1 MLRRSYS
8 VGLVSVATMLVG
20 LGVDTSKAIAQTDY
34 EFSATYNTVV
44 TIDPSFR
51 PDLGIFRATITGET
65 TDAPYGLNNFIS
77 NTYGKFDPTTNISTF
92 NSDPAVFGLQGE
104 PVLSDRYFG
113 IENELFGTA
122 NDQARF
128 DFEQG
133 TVAGG
138 GTITL
143 TGGSG
148 IFENA
153 TGQITFTQNDRL
165 TSTDVTEPFE
175 GQATLNF
182 SVQTPQEVP
191 EPTTNAT
198 LVGIGIIGSGLLW
211 QRRRT
216 AA

>member
-1 MLRRSYS
+1 M
-8 VGLVSVATMLVG
+8 
-20 LGVDTSKAIAQTDY
+20 
-34 EFSATYNTVV
+34 
-44 TIDPSFR
+44 
-51 PDLGIFRATITGET
+51 
-65 TDAPYGLNNFIS
+65 
-77 NTYGKFDPTTNISTF
+77 
-92 NSDPAVFGLQGE
+92 FGLQGE
-104 PVLSDRYFG
+104 PVLCDRYFG
-113 IENELFGTA
+113 MENELFGTA
-122 NDQARF
+122 NDQACF

-143 TGGSG
+143 TGKAG

-191 EPTTNAT
+191 KPTTNAT

-211 QRRRT
+211 RRRRT